1 MSTAQPTS
9 ALDVLPA
16 EMRTLV
22 MLATAPNATKEMQVA
37 AAKSII
43 EGTPIGALKAF
54 MYCVICHVHAQGGYG
69 G

>member
-1 MSTAQPTS
+1 MSTPQTMS

-37 AAKSII
+37 AAKSVI
-43 EGTPIGALKAF
+43 EGTPIVALKAF
-54 MYCVICHVHAQGGYG
+54 MYCVIRHAHEQGGYG

>member
-1 MSTAQPTS
+1 MSTTEKMS

-22 MLATAPNATKEMQVA
+22 MLATVPNATKEMQVA
-37 AAKSII
+37 AAESII
-43 EGTPIGALKAF
+43 EGTPLGSLKAF
-54 MYCVICHVHAQGGYG
+54 MYCVIRHAHEQGGYG